1 MKKYLFLLLLIFL
14 QSFNSFAQ
22 SKPEKQLNP
31 AEIKLALKK
40 MQVLGSVLYVAAHP
54 DDENTRLLGYFANE
68 GYRTGYLSITR
79 GDGGQNLIGKEVREQ
94 LGIIRTQE
102 LLAARRTDGAEQ
114 FFTRANDFGFSKT
127 STETLQVWDSVQVLA
142 DVVWAI
148 RKFRPDIM
156 ITRFPKTSEAGH
168 GHHSSSAILAE
179 VAFGIAGDKN
189 VFPEQLQFVEV
200 WQPKRIFWN
209 NWRPLRPT
217 FAPNDPKKTM
227 EELTKGLIPIDLGK
241 FNVLLGKDYGEI
253 AAESRSQHKSQGF
266 GVATVRGQRM
276 EYLEDLT
283 PNPFM
288 EINKVT
294 QPKSQLIP
302 IDEKGIPTTLPK
314 LTEEVKPLTGKMIS
328 VEPLKLNHPFDYLN
342 TSWVRNIKGKKYASE
357 WCPLENGKKIDKTL
371 ANILDDFE
379 IENPENS
386 VPLLLELYA
395 EMQKLPVSHW
405 KTQKIKEL
413 QSIILNCAGVW
424 SEAFAK
430 NYSTVAGDSLE
441 ITTNIIKRS
450 NSVKVVVYQMQLIGE
465 GRYHDDVMLPI
476 PMILSGKPIAID
488 LKENV
493 LQENKG
499 KFLIS
504 KLVPISQPYWLI
516 EPEKKGM
523 FTVNNLQVIGEPE
536 NTPRLKM
543 AFSIKINDVDFTIFQ
558 PVLHKW
564 TDEIDGEKYR
574 RLEITP
580 PATVNFAQSAYVVNN
595 GKPEKIA
602 VTVQAQKANI
612 KGKLRLVFDNQA
624 LTSSNEFD
632 IDLKTKDKIQTFEFE
647 VSPKTVAADFSP
659 QSVNVKAVLTI
670 DSVEY
675 DNSLVRIDYKHIP
688 IQTLFP
694 KATAKVLLMNV
705 QTKVK
710 KVGYIEGAGDA
721 IPDALKELGCE
732 VHNITESW
740 FVENLLQDEKTKPEV
755 IVFGIRAYNT
765 NDLLKK
771 YQDKILKYVEDGG
784 TVIVQYNTANQL
796 TELVTPNFAPF
807 PITLSR
813 DRVTEEDAE
822 MRMLKPEHSI
832 FNSPNKITQEDFK
845 GWVQERGLYFP
856 NKWDANYEALLSCND
871 KGEPAKDGSLLVAK
885 YGKGYYVYT
894 GLSFFRELPA
904 GVIGA
909 YRLFANLVSVGK

>member
-1 MKKYLFLLLLIFL
+1 LLANFPTFTVPKKLKTSKTLMKKYLFLFLLLCS

-189 VFPEQLQFVEV
+189 VFPEQLAFVEV

-209 NWRPLRPT
+209 NWRPLRPA
-217 FAPNDPKKTM
+217 FAPQQPQKSM

-266 GVATVRGQRM
+266 GVPAVRGQRI
-276 EYLEDLT
+276 EYLELLKSNIASDSNVT
-283 PNPFM
+283 RKYPFENM
-288 EINKVT
+288 KTTWGNVANSEKIV
-294 QPKSQLIP
+294 KSLQ
-302 IDEKGIPTTLPK
+302 K
-314 LTEEVKPLTGKMIS
+314 
-328 VEPLKLNHPFDYLN
+328 
-342 TSWVRNIKGKKYASE
+342 
-357 WCPLENGKKIDKTL
+357 
-371 ANILDDFE
+371 ANQKFE

-386 VPLLLELYA
+386 VPLLLELYV
-395 EMQKLPVSHW
+395 EMQKLPVSYW
-405 KTQKIKEL
+405 KTQKLKEL
-413 QSIILNCAGVW
+413 QTIILNCSGIWCESV
-424 SEAFAK
+424 AK
-430 NYSTVAGDSLE
+430 DFSVVAGDSLE
-441 ITTNIIKRS
+441 ITTSALKR
-450 NSVKVVVYQMQLIGE
+450 NNVKAVVTQIQLIGE
-465 GRYHDDVMLPI
+465 GRYRDDVMLQAPL
-476 PMILSGKPIAID
+476 ILSEKPIAVD

-493 LQENKG
+493 LQEHKR

-504 KLVPISQPYWLI
+504 KLVPVSQPYWLV

-523 FTVNNLQVIGEPE
+523 FTVDNQQVIGLPE
-536 NTPRLKM
+536 NEARLKVV
-543 AFSIKINDVDFTIFQ
+543 FSITINDVPFTVVR
-558 PVLHKW
+558 PVLYKW

-574 RLEITP
+574 TMEITP
-580 PATVNFAQSAYVVNN
+580 PATVNFAQSAYILNN
-595 GKPEKIA
+595 GKTEKIA
-602 VTVQAQKANI
+602 VTVQTHRQNC
-612 KGKLRLVFDNQA
+612 KGKVRLQFDNQA
-624 LTSSNEFD
+624 IANTQVFD
-632 IDLKTKDKIQTFEFE
+632 FEVKEKGKIQTFEFE
-647 VSPKTVAADFSP
+647 VSPVAADFSP
-659 QSVNVKAVLTI
+659 QSVNAKAVLTI
-670 DSVEY
+670 DSVDY

-740 FVENLLQDEKTKPEV
+740 FVENLLQDEKTKPDA

>member
-1 MKKYLFLLLLIFL
+1 MKKYLFLFLLLFL

-114 FFTRANDFGFSKT
+114 FFTRANDFGFSKN
-127 STETLQVWDSVQVLA
+127 SQETFAIWDSVQVLA

-168 GHHSSSAILAE
+168 GHHSASAILAE

-189 VFPEQLQFVEV
+189 VFPEQLAFVEV

-217 FAPNDPKKTM
+217 FAPNDPKKSM

-266 GVATVRGQRM
+266 GVPAVRGQRI
-276 EYLEDLT
+276 EYLEELS
-283 PNPFM
+283 N
-288 EINKVT
+288 
-294 QPKSQLIP
+294 
-302 IDEKGIPTTLPK
+302 EKIARNSIVEKPTYILPA
-314 LTEEVKPLTGKMIS
+314 
-328 VEPLKLNHPFDYLN
+328 VEKAGNHPFDNIN
-342 TSWVRNIKGKKYASE
+342 TSWKLIGGSE
-357 WCPLENGKKIDKTL
+357 KIVKSL
-371 ANILDDFE
+371 QKANQKFE

-386 VPLLLELYA
+386 VALLLEIYA
-395 EMQKLPVSHW
+395 AMQKLPDSHW

-413 QSIILNCAGVW
+413 QNIILNCAGVW
-424 SEAFAK
+424 SEAVAK

-450 NSVKVVVYQMQLIGE
+450 NNVKVVVYQMQLIGE

-476 PMILSGKPIAID
+476 PMILSEKPIAID

-504 KLVPISQPYWLI
+504 KLVPISQPYWLV

-523 FTVNNLQVIGEPE
+523 FTVDNQQVIGLSE

-543 AFSIKINDVDFTIFQ
+543 VFSIKINEVAFTIFQ

-602 VTVQAQKANI
+602 VTLQAQKENI

-647 VSPKTVAADFSP
+647 VKPSATDFSMFSNNP
-659 QSVNVKAVLTI
+659 QAINMRAVLTI

-694 KATAKVLLMNV
+694 KASAKVLLMNV

-740 FVENLLQDEKTKPEV
+740 FVENLLQDEKTKPDA

-765 NDLLKK
+765 NDLLRK

-784 TVIVQYNTANQL
+784 TVVVQYNTASQL

-807 PITLSR
+807 PMTLSR

-856 NKWDANYEALLSCND
+856 NKWDSNYEALLSCND

>member
-1 MKKYLFLLLLIFL
+1 MKKYLFLFLLLFL

-189 VFPEQLQFVEV
+189 VFPEQLAFVEV

-217 FAPNDPKKTM
+217 FAPNDPKKSM

-266 GVATVRGQRM
+266 GVAAVRGQRI

-283 PNPFM
+283 PSKSDKDKITLFSDLLKGNNAIFLDM
-288 EINKVT
+288 GNTKTNIGKLIAEANK
-294 QPKSQLIP
+294 K
-302 IDEKGIPTTLPK
+302 
-314 LTEEVKPLTGKMIS
+314 
-328 VEPLKLNHPFDYLN
+328 
-342 TSWVRNIKGKKYASE
+342 
-357 WCPLENGKKIDKTL
+357 
-371 ANILDDFE
+371 FE
-379 IENPENS
+379 IETPES
-386 VPLLLELYA
+386 ILPILLQAYKEIKNENTQNNYWLN
-395 EMQKLPVSHW
+395 QK
-405 KTQKIKEL
+405 TKEL
-413 QSIILNCAGVW
+413 QNIILNCVGVW

-450 NSVKVVVYQMQLIGE
+450 SSVKVVVYQMQLIGE

-476 PMILSGKPIAID
+476 PMILSDKPIAID

-516 EPEKKGM
+516 DPGKKGM
-523 FTVNNLQVIGEPE
+523 FTVDNQQVIGLPE

-564 TDEIDGEKYR
+564 TDDIDGEKYR

-595 GKPEKIA
+595 GVNNQKAEKIA

-624 LTSSNEFD
+624 LTASNEFD

-659 QSVNVKAVLTI
+659 QSINMRAVLSI
-670 DSVEY
+670 DSIDY

-732 VHNITESW
+732 VHNINESW

-904 GVIGA
+904 GVIGS
-909 YRLFANLVSVGK
+909 YRLFANLISVGK

>member
-1 MKKYLFLLLLIFL
+1 MKKHLFVILLTFITGSYF
-14 QSFNSFAQ
+14 SVFAQ

-114 FFTRANDFGFSKT
+114 FFTRANDFGFSKN

-189 VFPEQLQFVEV
+189 VFPEQLQYVEV

-217 FAPNDPKKTM
+217 FAPQQPQKSM

-266 GVATVRGQRM
+266 GVAALRGQRI

-283 PNPFM
+283 PIKSDKDKITLFSDLLKGDNAIFFNM
-288 EINKVT
+288 ESTKTNIGKLIAEANKKFEVETPESILPILLQAYKEIKNENT
-294 QPKSQLIP
+294 QNNYW
-302 IDEKGIPTTLPK
+302 
-314 LTEEVKPLTGKMIS
+314 
-328 VEPLKLNHPFDYLN
+328 LNQ
-342 TSWVRNIKGKKYASE
+342 
-357 WCPLENGKKIDKTL
+357 KT
-371 ANILDDFE
+371 
-379 IENPENS
+379 
-386 VPLLLELYA
+386 
-395 EMQKLPVSHW
+395 
-405 KTQKIKEL
+405 KEL
-413 QSIILNCAGVW
+413 QNIILNCAGVW

-430 NYSTVAGDSLE
+430 NHSVVAGDSLE
-441 ITTNIIKRS
+441 VTTNIIKRS
-450 NSVKVVVYQMQLIGE
+450 NKTKVVVYQMQLIGE

-476 PMILSGKPIAID
+476 PMILSDKPIAID

-504 KLVPISQPYWLI
+504 KLVPISQPYWLL

-523 FTVNNLQVIGEPE
+523 FTVDNQQVIGLPE
-536 NTPRLKM
+536 NMPRLKM
-543 AFSIKINDVDFTIFQ
+543 LFSIKINDVPFSVMK
-558 PVLHKW
+558 PVLYKW

-624 LTSSNEFD
+624 LVASNEFD
-632 IDLKTKDKIQTFEFE
+632 IDLATKDKIQTFEFE
-647 VSPKTVAADFSP
+647 VKPATVAADFSP
-659 QSVNVKAVLTI
+659 QSVNAKAVLTI
-670 DSVEY
+670 DGIEY

-740 FVENLLQDEKTKPEV
+740 FIENLLQDEKTKPDA
-755 IVFGIRAYNT
+755 IVFGVRAYNT
-765 NDLLKK
+765 NEMLRK

-784 TVIVQYNTANQL
+784 TVVVQYNTANQL

-822 MRMLKPEHSI
+822 MRILKPEHAI
-832 FNSPNKITQEDFK
+832 FNSPNKITQEDFN

-856 NKWDANYEALLSCND
+856 NKWDTNYEALLSCND

-904 GVIGA
+904 GVIGS
-909 YRLFANLVSVGK
+909 YRLFANLISVGK

>member
-266 GVATVRGQRM
+266 GVAAVRGQRI
-276 EYLEDLT
+276 EYLELLKSNLSSD
-283 PNPFM
+283 N
-288 EINKVT
+288 NVT
-294 QPKSQLIP
+294 
-302 IDEKGIPTTLPK
+302 
-314 LTEEVKPLTGKMIS
+314 
-328 VEPLKLNHPFDYLN
+328 LKH
-342 TSWVRNIKGKKYASE
+342 
-357 WCPLENGKKIDKTL
+357 PLENINTTWNNVANSEKIVKSL
-371 ANILDDFE
+371 QKANQKFE

-612 KGKLRLVFDNQA
+612 KGKLRLVFDSQA

>member
-1 MKKYLFLLLLIFL
+1 MKKYLFLFLLIFL

-102 LLAARRTDGAEQ
+102 LLAARRIDGAEQ

-189 VFPEQLQFVEV
+189 VFPEQLAFVEV

-217 FAPNDPKKTM
+217 FAPNDPKKSM

-266 GVATVRGQRM
+266 GVAAVRGQRI

-283 PNPFM
+283 PQPPLLLRGGVSSLPFG
-288 EINKVT
+288 EGWGGVGAEGEKVA
-294 QPKSQLIP
+294 KSLQ
-302 IDEKGIPTTLPK
+302 KANQK
-314 LTEEVKPLTGKMIS
+314 
-328 VEPLKLNHPFDYLN
+328 FD
-342 TSWVRNIKGKKYASE
+342 
-357 WCPLENGKKIDKTL
+357 
-371 ANILDDFE
+371 

-386 VPLLLELYA
+386 VPLLLEIYA
-395 EMQKLPVSHW
+395 AMQKLPDSYW
-405 KTQKIKEL
+405 KTQKNKEL
-413 QSIILNCAGVW
+413 QNIILNCAGVW

-430 NYSTVAGDSLE
+430 NYSVVAGDSLE
-441 ITTNIIKRS
+441 ITSNIIKRS
-450 NSVKVVVYQMQLIGE
+450 NKTKVVVHQMQLIGE
-465 GRYHDDVMLPI
+465 GRYHDDVMLPV
-476 PMILSGKPIAID
+476 PMILSEKPIAID
-488 LKENV
+488 LKENI

-504 KLVPISQPYWLI
+504 KLVPISQPYWLL

-523 FTVNNLQVIGEPE
+523 FTVDNQQVIGLPE
-536 NTPRLKM
+536 NMPRLKM
-543 AFSIKINDVDFTIFQ
+543 LFSIKINDVPFNIIK
-558 PVLHKW
+558 PVLYKW

-595 GKPEKIA
+595 GVNNQKAKKIV

-624 LTSSNEFD
+624 LVASNEFD
-632 IDLKTKDKIQTFEFE
+632 IDLATKDKIQTFEFE
-647 VSPKTVAADFSP
+647 VKPSTTDFSP
-659 QSVNVKAVLTI
+659 LSINMRAVISI
-670 DSVEY
+670 DNVEY

-740 FVENLLQDEKTKPEV
+740 FIENLLQDEKTKPEV

-771 YQDKILKYVEDGG
+771 YQDKILKYIEEGG

-856 NKWDANYEALLSCND
+856 SKWDTNYEALLSCND

-904 GVIGA
+904 GVIGS

>member
-1 MKKYLFLLLLIFL
+1 MKKYLFLFLLIFL

-189 VFPEQLQFVEV
+189 VFPEQLAFVEV

-266 GVATVRGQRM
+266 GVAAVRGQRI
-276 EYLEDLT
+276 EYLELLKSNLSSDS
-283 PNPFM
+283 N
-288 EINKVT
+288 VT
-294 QPKSQLIP
+294 
-302 IDEKGIPTTLPK
+302 
-314 LTEEVKPLTGKMIS
+314 
-328 VEPLKLNHPFDYLN
+328 LKH
-342 TSWVRNIKGKKYASE
+342 
-357 WCPLENGKKIDKTL
+357 PLESINTTWNNVANSEKIVKSL
-371 ANILDDFE
+371 QKVNQKFE

-612 KGKLRLVFDNQA
+612 KGKLRLVFDSQA

-807 PITLSR
+807 PMTLSR

>member
-1 MKKYLFLLLLIFL
+1 MKKHPFVILLTLITLLHF
-14 QSFNSFAQ
+14 SVFAQ

-189 VFPEQLQFVEV
+189 VFPEQLQYVEV

-217 FAPNDPKKTM
+217 FAPNDPKKSM

-266 GVATVRGQRM
+266 GVAALRGQRI
-276 EYLEDLT
+276 EYLEL
-283 PNPFM
+283 
-288 EINKVT
+288 
-294 QPKSQLIP
+294 
-302 IDEKGIPTTLPK
+302 
-314 LTEEVKPLTGKMIS
+314 
-328 VEPLKLNHPFDYLN
+328 LKTNLSSDTNVALKH
-342 TSWVRNIKGKKYASE
+342 
-357 WCPLENGKKIDKTL
+357 PLENINTTW
-371 ANILDDFE
+371 ANVNGSEAIVKLLQKANQKFE

-386 VPLLLELYA
+386 VPLLLEIYA
-395 EMQKLPVSHW
+395 AMQKMPDSYW

-413 QSIILNCAGVW
+413 QNIILNCAGVW

-430 NYSTVAGDSLE
+430 NYSVVAGDSLD
-441 ITTNIIKRS
+441 ITTNILKRS
-450 NSVKVVVYQMQLIGE
+450 SQTKVVVHQIQLIGE
-465 GRYHDDVMLPI
+465 GRYHDDVMLPV
-476 PMILSGKPIAID
+476 PMILSDKPIAID
-488 LKENV
+488 LKENI

-504 KLVPISQPYWLI
+504 KLVPISQPYWLL
-516 EPEKKGM
+516 EPEKRGM
-523 FTVNNLQVIGEPE
+523 FTVDNQQVIGLPE
-536 NTPRLKM
+536 NMPRLKM
-543 AFSIKINDVDFTIFQ
+543 LFSIKINDVAFTVMK
-558 PVLHKW
+558 PVLYKW
-564 TDEIDGEKYR
+564 TDDIDGEKYR

-624 LTSSNEFD
+624 LVASNEFD
-632 IDLKTKDKIQTFEFE
+632 IDLATKDKIQTFEFE
-647 VSPKTVAADFSP
+647 VSPKTVATDFSLLSNTS
-659 QSVNVKAVLTI
+659 QSINMRAVLTI

-740 FVENLLQDEKTKPEV
+740 FIEHLLQDEKTKPDA
-755 IVFGIRAYNT
+755 IVFGVRAYNT
-765 NDLLKK
+765 NEMLRK
-771 YQDKILKYVEDGG
+771 YQDKILKYIEDGG
-784 TVIVQYNTANQL
+784 TVVVQYNTANQL

-822 MRMLKPEHSI
+822 MRILKPEHAI

-856 NKWDANYEALLSCND
+856 NKWDANYDALLSCND

-904 GVIGA
+904 GVIGS
-909 YRLFANLVSVGK
+909 YRLFANLISVGK

>member
-1 MKKYLFLLLLIFL
+1 MKKYLFLFLLIFL

-189 VFPEQLQFVEV
+189 VFPEQLAFVEV

-217 FAPNDPKKTM
+217 FAPNDPKKSM

-266 GVATVRGQRM
+266 GVAAVRGQRI
-276 EYLEDLT
+276 EYLELLKSNLSSD
-283 PNPFM
+283 N
-288 EINKVT
+288 NVT
-294 QPKSQLIP
+294 
-302 IDEKGIPTTLPK
+302 
-314 LTEEVKPLTGKMIS
+314 
-328 VEPLKLNHPFDYLN
+328 LKHL
-342 TSWVRNIKGKKYASE
+342 
-357 WCPLENGKKIDKTL
+357 LENINTTWNNVANSEKIVKSL
-371 ANILDDFE
+371 QKANQKFE

-386 VPLLLELYA
+386 VSLLLEIYA
-395 EMQKLPVSHW
+395 EMQKLPNSYW
-405 KTQKIKEL
+405 KTQKTKEL

-424 SEAFAK
+424 SEAVAK
-430 NYSTVAGDSLE
+430 NYSAVAGDSLE

-450 NSVKVVVYQMQLIGE
+450 SSVKVVVYQMQLIGE

-476 PMILSGKPIAID
+476 PMILSDKPIAID

-523 FTVNNLQVIGEPE
+523 FMVDNQQVIGLPE

-543 AFSIKINDVDFTIFQ
+543 AFSIKINEVAFTIFQ

-564 TDEIDGEKYR
+564 TDDIDGEKYR

-595 GKPEKIA
+595 GVNNQKAEKIA

-647 VSPKTVAADFSP
+647 VKSSTTDFSP
-659 QSVNVKAVLTI
+659 LPINMRAVLTI

-732 VHNITESW
+732 VTVINEAI
-740 FVENLLQDEKTKPEV
+740 LQDSIKLASFET

-856 NKWDANYEALLSCND
+856 NKWDVNYEALLSCND